1 MTYADAEQPSEVRIA
16 ALLFFLYGLLVLAN
30 ALSVGLSAGM
40 TVADAALPRPAVRA
54 LGTGLVALGLWRGAR
69 WAWWLAVLLGG
80 LWFVAG
86 VVGLAAVFATG
97 SAGALPSRMW
107 WFAPVALSLLGGAL
121 GLLFLPTSR
130 EAFRARPA

>member
-30 ALSVGLSAGM
+30 ALSVGLSEGM
-40 TVADAALPRPAVRA
+40 SVADAALPRPAVRA

-69 WAWWLAVLLGG
+69 WAWWLAVLLAG

-86 VVGLAAVFATG
+86 VVGLAAVFATR

-121 GLLFLPTSR
+121 GLLFLPGSR